1 MAELKGNVLGKVTGT
16 IGNLVGRVRSGKNY
30 LASRP
35 GSFMPGDDADS
46 VARRERFKLSVQF
59 AKSLILLD
67 DLKSVWDNNAP
78 SGISAYNFIVQS
90 NYKFFENDLP
100 SSSNIIVPP
109 NGFNISTNQFQVLQ
123 ASLHVEF
130 LPLGE
135 SAPFDPAVEKNLRLY
150 SLFSLYDPLNPGL
163 DQFAFIPL
171 SSEKQ
176 IFQTSADTVFDIPIP
191 QYHQS
196 LISKYQNKKVYI
208 ALLTLDENDKPLR
221 YSITLSE

>member
-1 MAELKGNVLGKVTGT
+1 MAELKGNVLGKITGT

-35 GSFMPGDDADS
+35 GSFLPGDDPGS

-59 AKSLILLD
+59 AKSLIQLG
-67 DLKSVWDNNAP
+67 DLKFVWDDNSP

-109 NGFNISTNQFQVLQ
+109 NGFSISTNQFQLSPT
-123 ASLHVEF
+123 ALHVE
-130 LPLGE
+130 LLLLGD

-150 SLFSLYDPLNPGL
+150 SLFSLYEPLNPDFDAYG
-163 DQFAFIPL
+163 FIPL
-171 SSEKQ
+171 FSGKQ
-176 IFQTSADTVFDIPIP
+176 VFQTSADTIFDIPIP

-196 LISKYQNKKVYI
+196 LIAKYQNKKVFI
-208 ALLTLDENDKPLR
+208 ALLTLDENDKPVR

>member
-59 AKSLILLD
+59 AKSLIILD

-90 NYKFFENDLP
+90 NYKYFENDLP

-109 NGFNISTNQFQVLQ
+109 NGFNISTNQFQISQ
-123 ASLHVEF
+123 TALHVEL
-130 LPLGE
+130 LPLGD

-150 SLFSLYDPLNPGL
+150 SLFSLYDPLNPDL
-163 DQFAFIPL
+163 DAYGFIPL
-171 SSEKQ
+171 FSAKQSFQISSNL
-176 IFQTSADTVFDIPIP
+176 TFDISIP
-191 QYHQS
+191 SYNQS
-196 LISKYQNKKVYI
+196 LIAKCQNKKVFI
-208 ALLTLDENDKPLR
+208 ALLTLDENDKPKR